1 MARSKSLDHYVPP
14 PHHWH
19 MVTRK
24 NSCPSRYRQASP
36 TRAPRPP
43 APQNFPP
50 ENQHDPL
57 HMINLALAVLEGR
70 HDPGGE
76 HYCSCPPD
84 CECREEC
91 LVAGKEAV
99 CPCWCWYRDHNVRA
113 PGGRAHEEVE
123 GEEEREV
130 EAEEGEGDVEEQG
143 RVNPRNV
150 SAYSQNSIQA
160 SLQGNPVRAPT
171 NPQSSVS
178 TEGTFSMSRAALWT
192 RLSQPGPRTPTTPTK
207 SKSGKG

>member
-1 MARSKSLDHYVPP
+1 MARSKSLDQYVPP

-36 TRAPRPP
+36 ARAPRPP

-57 HMINLALAVLEGR
+57 HMIDLALAVLEGR

-76 HYCSCPPD
+76 HYCSCPLDWSTTSEHPAA
-84 CECREEC
+84 EPMKRERERRRER
-91 LVAGKEAV
+91 EAE
-99 CPCWCWYRDHNVRA
+99 A
-113 PGGRAHEEVE
+113 VE
-123 GEEEREV
+123 GE
-130 EAEEGEGDVEEQG
+130 GEVEEQG
-143 RVNPRNV
+143 RVTPRNV

-160 SLQGNPVRAPT
+160 SLQENPVRTPA

-192 RLSQPGPRTPTTPTK
+192 RLSQPGPPTPTTPTK